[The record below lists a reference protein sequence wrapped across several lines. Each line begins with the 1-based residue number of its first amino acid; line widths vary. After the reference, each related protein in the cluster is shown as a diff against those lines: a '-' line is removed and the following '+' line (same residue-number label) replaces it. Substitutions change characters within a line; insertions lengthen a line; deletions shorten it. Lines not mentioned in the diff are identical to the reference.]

1 MPARWRGTLEVGILD
16 PGEGMANKI
25 HDIGIARQIGTYSD
39 AVETPANARWLITAG
54 TPGLAANGAL
64 PADIT
69 GQAEI
74 AWSHIIAIL
83 QKAGMDVHDIVKVT
97 QYLLHAADIPA
108 YAQVRSK
115 FLGAAR
121 PASMLLVVPA
131 LVRPEFLLEIE
142 VQAAKA

>member
-1 MPARWRGTLEVGILD
+1 
-16 PGEGMANKI
+16 MANKI
-25 HDIGIARQIGTYSD
+25 HNVGVASQIGTYSD
-39 AVETPANARWLITAG
+39 AVEAPPNARWLVTAG
-54 TPGLAANGAL
+54 TPGLATDGSV

-74 AWSHIIAIL
+74 AWGHIVAML
-83 QKAGMDVHDIVKVT
+83 EKAGMTIHDVVKVT

-108 YAQVRSK
+108 YAKVRAK
-115 FLGAAR
+115 FLATAR

-131 LVRPEFLLEIE
+131 LVRPEFLVEIE